1 LSAPDNR
8 FCFIEFINCED
19 APETVRLATDDVKRL
34 IIGLLPFSV
43 MGHTVIGSLV
53 RLERVAEI
61 PARSVGS
68 QMAAP

>member
-1 LSAPDNR
+1 
-8 FCFIEFINCED
+8 
-19 APETVRLATDDVKRL
+19 
-34 IIGLLPFSV
+34 